1 MVVPLGLIGVVFM
14 LFFSHTYLNIQS
26 FMGIIMMVGIT
37 VSYSTLLVDKMNAN
51 LNKEETKPSVL
62 EEIVKEGKMPLKEAV
77 RRGASNRFRPI
88 LMSATVAIFSLA
100 PMAFGNEIGGEAN
113 VPLAR
118 AIIGGVFAALV
129 LSLFVVPVIFYLFNK
144 NKEVALL
151 KKIEQPESPS
161 NL

>member
-1 MVVPLGLIGVVFM
+1 
-14 LFFSHTYLNIQS
+14 
-26 FMGIIMMVGIT
+26 MGIIMMVGIT

-51 LNKEETKPSVL
+51 LHKEETRPSVMD
-62 EEIVKEGKMPLKEAV
+62 EIIKERKMPLKEAV

-144 NKEVALL
+144 KQHEVAPV
-151 KKIEQPESPS
+151 KVEQPQSTNDSQKP
-161 NL
+161 NA